1 MTLHETVETM
11 KKLGIGSAIGI
22 GLIIVLVVTFNT
34 GILIKN
40 ILFPQK
46 AEDANHP
53 YGKLPAIAFPQ
64 NATKANLVY
73 DSNNLL
79 SGKFDVFPDRLNV
92 YKIDNPIPNFQNL
105 DQAKDKAKSLEF
117 IDDTGTALPPVPL
130 GDATYEWD
138 EPKNL
143 QRKLVFNIVS
153 FDFTLT
159 SNYLTSLTVLNA
171 VGLPDE
177 PNAIKSATDTLD
189 SIGLLPSDLDIT
201 KTQSTDK
208 KVNYYTYPQTLS
220 IKNSQLVPAT
230 SLSDAQ
236 VIRVD
241 LYQKDVQYNLNT
253 GFKDNNSLSQTKQ
266 VQLPILYPHP
276 PYSTMSLW
284 IGMGPQGPAV
294 VNAKF
299 SHRNYIVEKDVEPT
313 YLIKTADE
321 AFDELKKGAGYIAA
335 YNGSDNDVEEHI
347 SNAYLAYYIG
357 DTEQHYLMPIYVF
370 EGDKGFFGYV
380 SAVKDEWM
388 E

>member
-22 GLIIVLVVTFNT
+22 GLIIVIVITFNV

-40 ILFPQK
+40 ILFPPK

-53 YGKLPAIAFPQ
+53 YGKLQAIVWPE

-73 DSNNLL
+73 DNNNLV
-79 SGKFDVFPDRLNV
+79 SGKFDTFPDRLNV
-92 YKIDNPIPNFQNL
+92 YKLDNPAPNFLNL
-105 DQAKDKAKSLEF
+105 DKAKVKAKTLDF
-117 IDDTGTALPPVPL
+117 IDDTGTVLPPVPL

-138 EPKNL
+138 EPNGL
-143 QRKLVFNIVS
+143 QRKLVFDIVS
-153 FDFTLT
+153 FDFTMT

-171 VGLPDE
+171 VGLPNE
-177 PNAIKSATDTLD
+177 PNAIKTSTDFVG
-189 SIGLLPSDLDIT
+189 SIGLLPADLDIT
-201 KTQSTDK
+201 KTQNTDK

-241 LYQKDVQYNLNT
+241 LYQKDVTYNLNT
-253 GFKDNNSLSQTKQ
+253 GFKDNNSLFQTKQ
-266 VQLPILYPHP
+266 VQFPILYPHP

-284 IGMGPQGPAV
+284 VGVGPQGPTV

-299 SHRNYIVEKDVEPT
+299 NHRNYIVEKDVEPT

-321 AFDELKKGAGYIAA
+321 AFEELKKGVGYIAA
-335 YNGSDNDVEEHI
+335 YNGSPDDVEEHI
-347 SNAYLAYYIG
+347 NNAYLAYFIG
-357 DTEQHYLMPIYVF
+357 DTPQQYLMPVYVF

-380 SAVKDEWM
+380 SAVKNDWIE
-388 E
+388 

>member
-22 GLIIVLVVTFNT
+22 GLIIILVVTFNV
-34 GILIKN
+34 GVLIKN

-53 YGKLPAIAFPQ
+53 YGQLEAIVFPE
-64 NATKANLVY
+64 NATNANLVY
-73 DSNNLL
+73 DTNNLV

-92 YKIDNPIPNFQNL
+92 YKIDNPTPNFLNL
-105 DQAKDKAKSLEF
+105 DNAKSKAKELEF
-117 IDDTGTALPPVPL
+117 IDDSGTALPEVPL
-130 GDATYEWD
+130 GEGTYQWE
-138 EPKNL
+138 ELKGL
-143 QRKLVFNIVS
+143 QRKLIFDIVS

-177 PNAIKSATDTLD
+177 LGAVKTSTDTLD
-189 SIGLLPSDLDIT
+189 SIGLLPTDIDLT
-201 KTQSTDK
+201 KTQSTEK
-208 KVNYYTYPQTLS
+208 KVNYYRFPEPLS

-241 LYQKDVQYNLNT
+241 LYHKDVEYKLNT
-253 GFKDNNSLSQTKQ
+253 GFKGADSLFQTKD
-266 VQLPILYPHP
+266 VKIPIIYPHP
-276 PYSTMSLW
+276 PYSTMSMW
-284 IGMGPQGPAV
+284 IGMGQQGPTV
-294 VNAKF
+294 VNADFK
-299 SHRNYIVEKDVEPT
+299 HRSYIVEKDAEPT
-313 YLIKTADE
+313 YLIKTPEE
-321 AFDELKKGAGYIAA
+321 AFEELKKGAGYVAA
-335 YNGSDNDVEEHI
+335 FTGSPDDVEVHI
-347 SNAYLAYYIG
+347 GNAYLAYYMG
-357 DTEQHYLMPIYVF
+357 DKEQQYLMPVYVF

-380 SAVKDEWM
+380 SAVRNEWI

>member
-22 GLIIVLVVTFNT
+22 GLIIVLVITFNV
-34 GILIKN
+34 GVLMKN
-40 ILFPQK
+40 ILFPPK
-46 AEDANHP
+46 AEDATHP
-53 YGKLPAIAFPQ
+53 YGKLQALVFPQ

-73 DSNNLL
+73 DNNNLL

-92 YKIDNPIPNFQNL
+92 YKLDNPAPNFLNL
-105 DQAKDKAKSLEF
+105 DKAKDKAKTLQF
-117 IDDTGTALPPVPL
+117 IDDSGVALPEVPL

-138 EPKNL
+138 EPGGL
-143 QRKLVFNIVS
+143 QRKLMFNIVS

-171 VGLPDE
+171 TGLPDE
-177 PNAIKSATDTLD
+177 PGAIKTATDMLG
-189 SIGLLPSDLDIT
+189 SVLLMPNDIDVS

-220 IKNSQLVPAT
+220 IKNSQLVPAS

-241 LYQKDVQYNLNT
+241 LYQNDVKYNLNT
-253 GFKDNNSLSQTKQ
+253 GFKSDNSLFQTKE
-266 VQLPILYPHP
+266 VKLPILYPHP

-284 IGMGPQGPAV
+284 IGVGPQGPTV

-299 SHRNYIVEKDVEPT
+299 SHRNYIVEKDAEPT

-321 AFDELKKGAGYIAA
+321 AFEELKKGAGYIAA
-335 YNGSDNDVEEHI
+335 YNGSDIDVEEHI
-347 SNAYLAYYIG
+347 NNAYLAYYIG
-357 DTEQHYLMPIYVF
+357 DTEQQYLMPVYVF

-380 SAVKDEWM
+380 SAVRNEWV